1 MDAENELIQID
12 EAIDAILKGG
22 QSYTINTG
30 GGSRQVSYA
39 DYNALVK
46 RRNELRTQM
55 AAAGGM
61 LGTRITAGW

>member
-39 DYNALVK
+39 DYNALVR
-46 RRNELRTQM
+46 RRNELQTQM